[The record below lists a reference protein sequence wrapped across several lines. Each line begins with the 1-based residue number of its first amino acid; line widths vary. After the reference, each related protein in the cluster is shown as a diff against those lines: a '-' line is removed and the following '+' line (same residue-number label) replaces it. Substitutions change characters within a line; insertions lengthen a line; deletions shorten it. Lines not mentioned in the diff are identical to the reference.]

1 VLECK
6 QLGVGVSDTCNLR
19 GFLSPAGCDLLT
31 GVISKTSLL
40 PASHMAMKTI
50 SAH

>member
-1 VLECK
+1 MLECK

-31 GVISKTSLL
+31 GVTLVKRLSFLL
-40 PASHMAMKTI
+40 PTWP
-50 SAH
+50 